1 MLKLTS
7 EMLISVDL
15 CHSCY
20 MSAVFPQRKAAEGFI
35 SLLGV
40 LLFELRQATA
50 LRCYPKRGCKWLF
63 RGNVHKGV
71 WSTQLR
77 GLCGHTTG
85 TRRGLA
91 PVHLAAW
98 QCCRK
103 GCRVPQGSCLLAAGI
118 AGRLSA
124 QFCLNLCLP
133 LSFARGGYKNRFL
146 LSGRKVGDS
155 NSLYQK
161 LFLGALWACCTWKE
175 NDSSPAP
182 FPFLHSWPRGG
193 EQLCRPSVLP
203 PGGCV
208 PLPPAPAPCSLSHC
222 ISSLV

>member
-20 MSAVFPQRKAAEGFI
+20 MSAVFPRRKAAEGFI

-50 LRCYPKRGCKWLF
+50 LRRYPKRGCKWLF

-77 GLCGHTTG
+77 GLCGHPTG

-91 PVHLAAW
+91 PVHLAVLQEGLQSTPGQLSSCSWYSW
-98 QCCRK
+98 QVVSSILLK
-103 GCRVPQGSCLLAAGI
+103 PLLATE
-118 AGRLSA
+118 
-124 QFCLNLCLP
+124 FCTW
-133 LSFARGGYKNRFL
+133 RI
-146 LSGRKVGDS
+146 
-155 NSLYQK
+155 QK
-161 LFLGALWACCTWKE
+161 LL
-175 NDSSPAP
+175 PA
-182 FPFLHSWPRGG
+182 FR
-193 EQLCRPSVLP
+193 
-203 PGGCV
+203 
-208 PLPPAPAPCSLSHC
+208 
-222 ISSLV
+222 